1 MYNKSRLHLIWL
13 IGQWQPL
20 ASHTKYF
27 KLGAQQPQQDS
38 HIWIFVQRCKLV
50 FNAVTSKYYSR
61 LEASVFSHL
70 NQLPDCHRQEVD
82 CNYPLIDIDH
92 TNATTSLKTF
102 HRYYVMSQ
110 NEKRQN
116 QVSYKAKTCLNTL
129 PKYLFDKL

>member
-1 MYNKSRLHLIWL
+1 MSITITTMGLTYLDFRAALQTGLQCGHLQVL
-13 IGQWQPL
+13 QPPSGQC
-20 ASHTKYF
+20 
-27 KLGAQQPQQDS
+27 
-38 HIWIFVQRCKLV
+38 IFPP
-50 FNAVTSKYYSR
+50 
-61 LEASVFSHL
+61 
-70 NQLPDCHRQEVD
+70 NQLPHCHRQEVD

-129 PKYLFDKL
+129 PKYLFGKL